1 MERLALP
8 QSSTEIDAPPDA
20 DFAALYDQFFTR
32 VYNYVRYRVP
42 DTTTA
47 DDVTA
52 QVFERILVNLERY
65 DPARASVGAWVF
77 AIARST
83 VATHY
88 RAQKRRR
95 APLSFERLRHHAA
108 DTPSPE
114 HAAITRDTHTRLLD
128 AVAELGERERELI
141 ALRFGAALNNR
152 EIAAMTHLSES
163 NVGVIL
169 HRALR
174 KLKARLSVED
184 DLPDYTPS

>member
-8 QSSTEIDAPPDA
+8 GSSTEIDAPPDA
-20 DFAALYDQFFTR
+20 DFTALYDHFFTR

-42 DTTTA
+42 DATTA

-52 QVFERILVNLERY
+52 QVFERILVNLGRY

-83 VATHY
+83 VADHY

-95 APLSFERLRHHAA
+95 SPLSFERLHHHAS

-128 AVAELGERERELI
+128 AVARLGERERELI
-141 ALRFGAALNNR
+141 ALRFGAGLNNR